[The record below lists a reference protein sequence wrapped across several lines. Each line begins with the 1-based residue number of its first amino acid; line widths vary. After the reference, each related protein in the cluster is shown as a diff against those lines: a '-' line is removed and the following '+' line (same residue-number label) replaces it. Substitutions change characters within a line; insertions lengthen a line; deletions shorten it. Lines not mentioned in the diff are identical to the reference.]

1 MGERGAPIRRTAAA
15 EVADLVADLV
25 IDDVRTLAFVR
36 SRRGAEVVA
45 LLARHSLEDVDS
57 RLGRK
62 VAAYRAGYLP
72 EERRLLEQRLQSG
85 ELRAVA
91 ATSALELGIDVAG
104 LDVVLL
110 AGWPGTRASLW
121 QQAGRA
127 GRTGE
132 GSLAIFVARDDPLD
146 TYLVHHPEAIFGQPV
161 EATVFDPENPYVLG
175 PHLAAAA
182 AELPLTEQDFPLFG
196 THTEELVAALVDQ
209 GLLRRRST
217 GWYWTKRER
226 ASDLADLRGIGGTP
240 IRVVEQDTGRVLGT
254 VDPGAAH
261 TTVHTGAVYVH
272 QGTSYV
278 VDSFEEAEGAALVH
292 QEDPDYTTSARELTD
307 LRIVE
312 VEESQTWG
320 AGHLIF
326 GVVEVTRQVVSFLRR
341 RIASG
346 EVLGEVPLDLP
357 ARTLRTKAVW
367 WVLHPDWPRRRRG

>member
-1 MGERGAPIRRTAAA
+1 MKAVTDDASPRGQALFALWEPPLTDLVGERGAPIRRTAAA

-45 LLARHSLEDVDS
+45 LLARHSLEEVDS

-182 AELPLTEQDFPLFG
+182 AELPLTEEDFPLFG
-196 THTEELVAALVDQ
+196 THTEELVDALGRTGTIATTFDGLVLDQ
-209 GLLRRRST
+209 TRA
-217 GWYWTKRER
+217 RER
-226 ASDLADLRGIGGTP
+226 PS
-240 IRVVEQDTGRVLGT
+240 
-254 VDPGAAH
+254 
-261 TTVHTGAVYVH
+261 
-272 QGTSYV
+272 
-278 VDSFEEAEGAALVH
+278 
-292 QEDPDYTTSARELTD
+292 
-307 LRIVE
+307 
-312 VEESQTWG
+312 
-320 AGHLIF
+320 
-326 GVVEVTRQVVSFLRR
+326 
-341 RIASG
+341 
-346 EVLGEVPLDLP
+346 
-357 ARTLRTKAVW
+357 
-367 WVLHPDWPRRRRG
+367 